1 MIKIYDGVV
10 EDHVAQLISAKM
22 KGVQWK
28 FDYPSNRMH
37 PSRHWHVF
45 CAGEKHSLPLHDNNY
60 VSDLIKNGYE
70 WVMPIWTSAMLKYD
84 FRNTYNVDTFK
95 RIYMNAHTHGIEPVM
110 HKDDGDFTM
119 LYYPRMDWK
128 PEWGGGT
135 LIDGELVPYVGNR
148 LVVFDAFLPHMA
160 MPLPRECYEL
170 RTVIVFKTVVD
181 GANRERLDFYK
192 D

>member
-10 EDHVAQLISAKM
+10 EDHVAELISAKM
-22 KGVQWK
+22 KDVVWK
-28 FDYPSNRMH
+28 YDYHSNKEH
-37 PSRHWHVF
+37 KSLHWHVY
-45 CAGEKHSLPLHDNNY
+45 CGNSGQQ
-60 VSDLIKNGYE
+60 IITNGFE
-70 WVMPIWTSAMLKYD
+70 WVMPIWSSVMLKYE
-84 FRNTYNVDTFK
+84 FRNTYNVDTYK

-119 LYYPRMDWK
+119 IYYPRMDWK

-148 LVVFDAFLPHMA
+148 LVVFDAYLPHMA
-160 MPLPRECYEL
+160 MPVPRECYEL
-170 RTVIVFKTVVD
+170 RSVIVFKTVVD